1 VGRQSVNKL
10 FGFGQGEL
18 LDLTF
23 AAIEF
28 WSVVLTEIF
37 WSSGYKSYDKECRVY
52 LRSAILSV
60 SMLQ

>member
-28 WSVVLTEIF
+28 WSVVLTEIV
-37 WSSGYKSYDKECRVY
+37 WSSGYKSYDIECGIY
-52 LRSAILSV
+52 LKSAILSV